1 MEVYT
6 LEKENIVYNRVW
18 FITGASKG
26 FGRALVEAALE
37 QGDMVV
43 ATARKPEI
51 LAQSIQDNNHLL
63 ILPLDVTN
71 SYQIQESVEKAIGKF
86 GHIDILV
93 NNAGYGLLG
102 AVEEANPEEVKQVF
116 STNVFGLH
124 AVTQAVLPH
133 LRSQRSGH
141 VINISSV
148 GGFSGSIGWGIYN
161 STKFAVEG
169 LSEALSLE
177 VKPLGIHVTIVEPGM
192 FRTDFLASS
201 MRSVNTVIKDYT
213 NTSGQTRETANES
226 NGNQPGDP
234 KKAASAIMKVVAAD
248 DPPLRLVLG
257 PDSLK
262 RIKTKLEQ
270 VKTDLN
276 NWQTVTLSTNIEGEQ
291 IG

>member
-1 MEVYT
+1 M
-6 LEKENIVYNRVW
+6 EKENIVYNRVW

-51 LAQSIQDNNHLL
+51 LAQSFQDNNHLL

-71 SYQIQESVEKAIGKF
+71 SYQIQESVEKAIEKF

-102 AVEEANPEEVKQVF
+102 AVEEANLEEVKQVF

-124 AVTQAVLPH
+124 AVTQSVLPH

-141 VINISSV
+141 IINISSV

-161 STKFAVEG
+161 STKFAVKG

-201 MRSVNTVIKDYT
+201 MRSVNTIIKDYT
-213 NTSGQTRETANES
+213 NTSGQTRETANKS
-226 NGNQPGDP
+226 NGSQPGDP
-234 KKAASAIMKVVAAD
+234 KKAASAILKVVAAD

-257 PDSLK
+257 SDSLK

-276 NWQTVTLSTNIEGEQ
+276 NWQTVTLSTNIEDEQ

>member
-1 MEVYT
+1 MEVCT
-6 LEKENIVYNRVW
+6 LDKENIVYSRVW

-51 LAQSIQDNNHLL
+51 LAQSFQDNNHLL

-71 SYQIQESVEKAIGKF
+71 SYQIQESVEKAIEKF

-102 AVEEANPEEVKQVF
+102 AVEEANLEEVKQVF

-141 VINISSV
+141 IINISSV

-213 NTSGQTRETANES
+213 NTSGQTREKANES
-226 NGNQPGDP
+226 SGNQPGDP
-234 KKAASAIMKVVAAD
+234 KKAASAILKVVAAD

-276 NWQTVTLSTNIEGEQ
+276 NWQTVTLSTNIEDEQ

>member
-1 MEVYT
+1 MD
-6 LEKENIVYNRVW
+6 KENIVYSRVW

-51 LAQSIQDNNHLL
+51 LAQSFQDNNHLL

-71 SYQIQESVEKAIGKF
+71 SYQIQESVEKAIEKF

-102 AVEEANPEEVKQVF
+102 AVEEANLEEVKQVF

-141 VINISSV
+141 IINISSV

-213 NTSGQTRETANES
+213 NTSGQTREKANES
-226 NGNQPGDP
+226 SGNQPGDP
-234 KKAASAIMKVVAAD
+234 KKAASAILKVVAAD

-276 NWQTVTLSTNIEGEQ
+276 NWQTVTLSTNIEDEQ

>member
-1 MEVYT
+1 MEVST
-6 LEKENIVYNRVW
+6 LEKENIVHSRVW

-51 LAQSIQDNNHLL
+51 LAQSFQDNNHLL

-102 AVEEANPEEVKQVF
+102 AVEEAKLEEVKQVF

-141 VINISSV
+141 IINISSV

-213 NTSGQTRETANES
+213 NTSGQTRETANKS

-234 KKAASAIMKVVAAD
+234 KKAASAILKVVAAD

-276 NWQTVTLSTNIEGEQ
+276 NWQTVTLSTNIEDEQ

>member
-1 MEVYT
+1 MEVCT
-6 LEKENIVYNRVW
+6 LEKENIIYNRVW

-26 FGRALVEAALE
+26 FGRALVESALE

-51 LAQSIQDNNHLL
+51 LAQSFQDNNHLL

-71 SYQIQESVEKAIGKF
+71 SYQIQESVEKAIEKF

-102 AVEEANPEEVKQVF
+102 AVEEANLEEVKQVF

-133 LRSQRSGH
+133 LRSQKSGH
-141 VINISSV
+141 IINISSV

-213 NTSGQTRETANES
+213 NTSGQTREMANKS

-234 KKAASAIMKVVAAD
+234 NKAASAILKVVAAD

-276 NWQTVTLSTNIEGEQ
+276 NWQTVTLSTNIEDEQ
-291 IG
+291 VG